1 MFIFTDIASEK
12 KLKLTVGDVNIE
24 KSNVLIDKKNQFY
37 IKNFE
42 EKIYPFRLY
51 VNKGKV
57 MEFLSLPA
65 ELVKQN
71 N

>member
-24 KSNVLIDKKNQFY
+24 KSNVLIDQKNQFY

-42 EKIYPFRLY
+42 EKIYPFKLY

-57 MEFLSLPA
+57 TSVDIF
-65 ELVKQN
+65 
-71 N
+71 